1 MPHNYKGNVDPKNKL
16 VQGTS
21 ISLDFAMLQ
30 SDNLYAPT
38 ELDAHVIELDGKY
51 MDLTEFI
58 YTFYPFD
65 INMFRLH
72 GISDNDKISFQH
84 QTIKGF
90 EFFLVDTILHFYRKE
105 LGNRCVDPST
115 QMMLINQ
122 LSQYRQ
128 LTDLCLHE
136 CSLSFSQIIETMMSQ
151 HLYMSNCHSFV
162 DMFGSSVEPR
172 YHHLVVSARFTN
184 SNCKNFKDII
194 VKFNFIVGFKG
205 EVFIADVIES
215 LNLNIH
221 VHHMPSGYNTGSSGA
236 LDYTGDEA
244 GGNGDETCEAG
255 DEVVVDECMNPKS
268 IVNVTTETPP
278 NYTFNGNA
286 EYKSKY
292 GLSKGV
298 YIFQNI
304 AYSNPIGILNEGKE
318 ALISY
323 YGNPYNYVDYNGI
336 NYYHGIVFVNVKG
349 DFGSISVGSNNPMGT
364 GGENILQYTETC
376 SVSPEEPQTNTEFGV
391 GYVIRLQHVDDDG
404 YFELQSDDNTTIYT
418 RNGDFIINAEGNI
431 VDKRFGLKLKDSPNI
446 DLTPSDPGS
455 QVVDVVFSSDGEMNV
470 ITYNESTG
478 YSYSTGTYSYRLKT
492 AYFYTVTNDA
502 RTYIRVEDEYFTT
515 SHPTFPTPVDT
526 SDNNPYVGFHGG
538 IRQL

>member
-1 MPHNYKGNVDPKNKL
+1 MTHNYKGNVDPKNKL

-172 YHHLVVSARFTN
+172 YHHLVVSSRFTN
-184 SNCKNFKDII
+184 SDCKNFKDII

-221 VHHMPSGYNTGSSGA
+221 VHHMPSGYNTGSSEA
-236 LDYTGDEA
+236 LDYTGDA
-244 GGNGDETCEAG
+244 GDEACDAG

-268 IVNVTTETPP
+268 IVDVTAETPP
-278 NYTFNGNA
+278 NYTFNGNT

-298 YIFQNI
+298 YILSNI
-304 AYSNPIGILNEGKE
+304 SHDNPIRILNEGKE

-323 YGNPYNYVDYNGI
+323 YGNGSSGTEI
-336 NYYHGIVFVNVKG
+336 SYYFGTVLVNVKG
-349 DFGSISVGSNNPMGT
+349 DFGSISVGSNVTMGT

-391 GYVIRLQHVDDDG
+391 GSTIRLQHIDDDG
-404 YFELQSDDNTTIYT
+404 YFQLEYDGNTTIYT
-418 RNGDFIINAEGNI
+418 RNGDFKINSDGYV
-431 VDKRFGLKLKDSPNI
+431 VDKRFGLKLKGVSDI
-446 DLTPSDPGS
+446 DLNQTYPSTK
-455 QVVDVVFSSDGEMNV
+455 VVNVDFSSDGEMNV
-470 ITYNESTG
+470 ITYNESAG
-478 YSYSTGTYSYRLKT
+478 YSTSTSTYRLT
-492 AYFYTVTNDA
+492 TSYFYTGTTE
-502 RTYIRVEDEYFTT
+502 RTYIRVEDEYFTM
-515 SHPTFPTPVDT
+515 SHPTLSADEVIH
-526 SDNNPYVGFHGG
+526 SSNNPYISFHGG
-538 IRQL
+538 IRQLS